1 MNIRK
6 NFEAVFIAAAAL
18 GLVASYATA
27 KVPAVEVARAA
38 SAIETT
44 TAPKMQVV
52 VVKGQRLSAAEKARL
67 G

>member
-6 NFEAVFIAAAAL
+6 NFEAVFIAAATL

-27 KVPAVEVARAA
+27 KVPTVEVAQAA
-38 SAIETT
+38 PVIKVVQ
-44 TAPKMQVV
+44 APKMHIV